1 MTHNQVAFL
10 AAFFSLFYKG
20 MNLLKSIVVAASP
33 SKSYLPV
40 GKAISVKEIKK
51 QSIEKIKQTTRKARI
66 IKKLF

>member
-1 MTHNQVAFL
+1 
-10 AAFFSLFYKG
+10 

-40 GKAISVKEIKK
+40 GKAIAVKDIKTQQLRK
-51 QSIEKIKQTTRKARI
+51 VKQTTRKARI